1 MNQQLRQRVRQRANE
16 RCEYC
21 LYPQSVT
28 AISHQ
33 IDHVRAKQHG
43 GTDDEDNLCLCCAIC
58 NRYKGPNLSSIDPET
73 QEVTQLFNPRK
84 QVWQEHFQLDVERI
98 IGLTPDARATVF
110 LLQFNSDQRLLERRL
125 LVALGYFRNV

>member
-1 MNQQLRQRVRQRANE
+1 MNQQLRQRIHQSAKE
-16 RCEYC
+16 CCEYC
-21 LYPQSVT
+21 LFPQSET

-43 GTDDEDNLCLCCAIC
+43 GTDDEDNLCLCCAVC

-84 QVWQEHFQLDVERI
+84 HLWTQHFRLDNERI
-98 IGLTPDARATVF
+98 VGLTPEARATAF
-110 LLQFNSDQRLLERRL
+110 LLQFNTAERLLERKM
-125 LVALGYFRNV
+125 LVVLRYFQNL

>member
-1 MNQQLRQRVRQRANE
+1 MNQQLRQRIRQRAKE

-21 LYPQSVT
+21 LYPQSET

-58 NRYKGPNLSSIDPET
+58 NRYKGPNLSSIDPDT
-73 QEVTQLFNPRK
+73 QEITQLFNPRK
-84 QVWQEHFQLDVERI
+84 QIWTQHFQLDGEQL
-98 IGLTPDARATVF
+98 IGLTPEGRATVF
-110 LLQFNSDQRLLERRL
+110 LLQLNSEERLLERRM
-125 LVALGYFRNV
+125 LVALGYFQIL